1 MKKGKVIY
9 IVSDVEKALAFEWTA
24 RSLITEVD
32 LFFILIGKKNTP
44 LSTYLEKSHVS
55 FFVISDDDY
64 PGNLQKWL
72 KIYSILRTEKPELV
86 HVHLWRAM
94 LLGLSAAWV
103 SRIRKRVL
111 TRHHATLH
119 YVEYPSGRKW
129 DLLCNALATDIIA
142 ISENIKDIVIQR
154 DGAKHSKVHVV
165 HHGFDFTYFRNID
178 RERIDSI
185 REKYRLYSRPII
197 GVISRYVKFKGV
209 QYIIPAFKKIR
220 FEFPEAHLV
229 LANAQGDYTAEIK
242 SILKQ
247 LPEGSYTEIQFEGDL
262 AALYKVFDV
271 FVHVPIDAQAEAFGQ
286 TYVEA
291 LAAEVPSVFTLSG
304 VAREFIV
311 HNENA
316 LVANYQNPEEIFLAV
331 KKILSDDDLR
341 SELVINGCNSIVSK
355 FDQQIM
361 FEKLMQIYNS

>member
-1 MKKGKVIY
+1 MKKRKVTY

-24 RSLITEVD
+24 QSMISEVD
-32 LFFILIGKKNTP
+32 LFFILIGKRNTP
-44 LSTYLEKSHVS
+44 LSSYLKENNVS
-55 FFVISDDDY
+55 CVVVSDEEQ
-64 PGNLQKWL
+64 PGNLNKWL
-72 KIYSILRTEKPELV
+72 KIYAILRTEKPDVV

-103 SRIRKRVL
+103 SGIKKRVL

-142 ISENIKDIVIQR
+142 ISENIKDIVIHR
-154 DGAKHSKVHVV
+154 DGAKPSKVHVI
-165 HHGFDFTYFRNID
+165 HHGFEFSYFRDID
-178 RERIDSI
+178 HDRIDSI
-185 REKYRLYSRPII
+185 SKKYGLYSRPII
-197 GVISRYVKFKGV
+197 GVISRYVKFKGI

-229 LANAQGDYTAEIK
+229 LANAQGDYTAEIN

-247 LPEGSYTEIQFEGDL
+247 LPEGSYTEIQFEDDL

-291 LAAEVPSVFTLSG
+291 LAAEIPSVFTLSG

-311 HNENA
+311 DNKNA
-316 LVANYQNPEEIFLAV
+316 LVVNYKNPEEIFLAV
-331 KKILSDDDLR
+331 KKILVDYNLR
-341 SELVINGCNSIVSK
+341 SALVINGSNSIVSK

-361 FEKLMQIYNS
+361 INKLMQIYNS

>member
-1 MKKGKVIY
+1 MKKRKVTY

-24 RSLITEVD
+24 QSMISEVD
-32 LFFILIGKKNTP
+32 LFFILIGKRNTP
-44 LSTYLEKSHVS
+44 LSSYLKENNVS
-55 FFVISDDDY
+55 CVVVSDEEQ
-64 PGNLQKWL
+64 PGNLNKWL
-72 KIYSILRTEKPELV
+72 KIYSILRTEKPDVV

-103 SRIRKRVL
+103 FGIKKRVL

-119 YVEYPSGRKW
+119 YAEYPSGRKW

-142 ISENIKDIVIQR
+142 ISENIKDIVIHR
-154 DGAKHSKVHVV
+154 DGAKPSKVHVI
-165 HHGFDFTYFRNID
+165 HHGFEFSYFRDID

-229 LANAQGDYTAEIK
+229 LANAQGDYTAEIR

-247 LPEGSYTEIQFEGDL
+247 LPEGSYTEIQFEDDL

-291 LAAEVPSVFTLSG
+291 LAAEIPSIFTLSG
-304 VAREFIV
+304 VAREFIKDK
-311 HNENA
+311 ENA
-316 LVANYQNPEEIFLAV
+316 LVVNFKDDEGIFWGIKTLLVDEKKRCGIV
-331 KKILSDDDLR
+331 K
-341 SELVINGCNSIVSK
+341 NGFDSLTSK
-355 FDQQIM
+355 FDLRIM
-361 FEKLMQIYNS
+361 IDKLVEIYTT